1 MNNNFNYNIQPR
13 ETKKGTVYDVFF
25 YVVTPEGRKHKRL
38 SGYKTKTLAKKAY
51 TDFMANYIA
60 MPVRFDNKSTVTFD
74 DAFKTYLGTVRLNV
88 KESTMYEITH
98 IFKLHIR
105 DSFSDKNIDA
115 IQRQDIVQWLDLLWA
130 KTYKGKPYSQKTL
143 MKVYSFFS
151 SFYNWC
157 VEHYDIG
164 NALDGIKT
172 PKRRD
177 NKEPRQIWTEYE
189 FERFIG
195 SIDDLRY
202 KALFSTL
209 YYSGCRIG
217 ELQALR
223 IQDYDGTQLY
233 VHSTFSQKTLD
244 GTPYKITETKNYKSR
259 NVPLPQKALNVLNEW
274 LNQKRATEN
283 VFIFGAKHPPS
294 RHAIQVKMESIIAKS
309 GVKRIRIHDLRHSYV
324 SLLMAQGVNFGIIA
338 ALIGDTLEQV
348 VKTYAHHVEAD
359 KYKAVALL

>member
-38 SGYKTKTLAKKAY
+38 CGYKTKTLAKKAY

-60 MPVRFDNKSTVTFD
+60 VPVKYNSKSQVSFE
-74 DAFKTYLGTVRLNV
+74 DAFNSYLGAIQYNV

-98 IFKLHIR
+98 IFKLHIWNDFGDKSI
-105 DSFSDKNIDA
+105 DSIR
-115 IQRQDIVQWLDLLWA
+115 RQDIIQWLDTLWG
-130 KTYKGKPYSQKTL
+130 KTYNGKPYSQKTL
-143 MKVYSFFS
+143 MKVFSFFS
-151 SFYNWC
+151 SFYTWC
-157 VEHYDIG
+157 VEHYCIE
-164 NALDGIKT
+164 NALKGVKT

-177 NKEPRQIWTEYE
+177 NKEPRQIWTEHE
-189 FERFIG
+189 FTHFID

-202 KALFSTL
+202 KALFTTL

-223 IQDYDGTQLY
+223 ICDYDGKQLY

-244 GTPYKITETKNYKSR
+244 GTPYRITETKNYKSR

-274 LNQKRATEN
+274 LNQKNKASN
-283 VFIFGAKHPPS
+283 DFIFGVTNPPS
-294 RHAIQVKMESIIAKS
+294 RHAIQVKMESTITKS

-324 SLLMAQGVNFGIIA
+324 SLLMAQGVNFGVIA
-338 ALIGDTLEQV
+338 ALIGDTLDQV